1 VRQGL
6 EQARPAAH
14 ARRAGGPHL
23 AERQAEEV
31 DRQWRLRL
39 DQARYQ
45 AQLAERRYKA
55 VDPDHRV
62 VARSLERDWEEAL
75 RTLSELEQEH
85 EEVRRREKVE
95 LDDADRTRILALAR
109 DLPRVWHS
117 ETTTNAQRKNLLR
130 MLVEEVTLT
139 PLDEPE
145 LMTRVQVLW
154 STGAVSEFE
163 VPRAGRSRGTATSP
177 ATVEVLRELF
187 EAGSGDP
194 EIATELNRRGLR
206 TGADRPWEEASV
218 RRIRYAMD
226 WHREATR
233 SRRAPD
239 RNEDGLYSIRGVAAE
254 LDVIPGAVYHWV
266 LRGLLVPTVRGGPGR
281 PHWFE
286 LDPATME
293 RLQKAKRDY
302 EQTGGRRRNPTRV
315 SR

>member
-95 LDDADRTRILALAR
+95 LDDADRSRILALAR

-117 ETTTNAQRKNLLR
+117 ETTTNAQRKNG
-130 MLVEEVTLT
+130 
-139 PLDEPE
+139 
-145 LMTRVQVLW
+145 
-154 STGAVSEFE
+154 TGQNRLFGRAV
-163 VPRAGRSRGTATSP
+163 R
-177 ATVEVLRELF
+177 
-187 EAGSGDP
+187 
-194 EIATELNRRGLR
+194 
-206 TGADRPWEEASV
+206 
-218 RRIRYAMD
+218 
-226 WHREATR
+226 
-233 SRRAPD
+233 
-239 RNEDGLYSIRGVAAE
+239 
-254 LDVIPGAVYHWV
+254 
-266 LRGLLVPTVRGGPGR
+266 
-281 PHWFE
+281 
-286 LDPATME
+286 
-293 RLQKAKRDY
+293 
-302 EQTGGRRRNPTRV
+302 
-315 SR
+315 